1 MHKATD
7 QDPDLEFYLTQAEST
22 HGARGTLAST
32 INQLECGGP
41 NEGGKLGED
50 GMYIH
55 PYTDLQ
61 LGTGRCTRGDI
72 ERCRWLA
79 SAWFACSVDT
89 RALLLA
95 RHLAPRAMFRSDEGY
110 GARDRHV
117 EGADGKAGRHGATR
131 TGIESQLG
139 ELANVA
145 LAVYGKPNE
154 VEAQPGADPEV
165 TKAAQDAAEAEANR
179 RLAELIVACHEFNG
193 QADPEPGKPAPM
205 VSGKQAAHGRTIRRA
220 RRAAEK
226 ALAPA
231 WAEWFAAK
239 SAADPMRANVER
251 NPSWKPA
258 DAVPLDNPPAP
269 SADSVRAEL
278 TRLLRGY
285 APVAAE

>member
-7 QDPDLEFYLTQAEST
+7 SDSDLEFWLTQADAVL
-22 HGARGTLAST
+22 GARGTLAST
-32 INQLECGGP
+32 INQLECGGA
-41 NEGGKLGED
+41 GGGGNLGED
-50 GMYIH
+50 GLFVH

-61 LGTGRCTRGDI
+61 LGTGRCVRGDV

-79 SAWFACSVDT
+79 SAWFACSVET

-117 EGADGKAGRHGATR
+117 EGSDGKAGRHGATR

-145 LAVYGKPNE
+145 LTVYDKP
-154 VEAQPGADPEV
+154 
-165 TKAAQDAAEAEANR
+165 
-179 RLAELIVACHEFNG
+179 AELLVACHG
-193 QADPEPGKPAPM
+193 YSGDAGKPDPK
-205 VSGKQAAHGRTIRRA
+205 VTGKQAGYGRTIRRA

-231 WAEWFAAK
+231 WAEWFESK
-239 SAADPMRANVER
+239 EHADPMRLPRER
-251 NPSWKPA
+251 RSILPA
-258 DAVPLDNPPAP
+258 H
-269 SADSVRAEL
+269 R
-278 TRLLRGY
+278 
-285 APVAAE
+285 PVAAE